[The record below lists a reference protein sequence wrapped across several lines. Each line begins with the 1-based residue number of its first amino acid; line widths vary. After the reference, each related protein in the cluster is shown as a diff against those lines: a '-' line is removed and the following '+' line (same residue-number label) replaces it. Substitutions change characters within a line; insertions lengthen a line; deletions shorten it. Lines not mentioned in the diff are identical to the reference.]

1 MKFIR
6 YIGIY
11 DTIKEGK
18 LKRDCSLAAIKKMDY
33 IVNSLNRSGN
43 AVQIVSIARN
53 KETSQGGII
62 QEYVNGRIK
71 NQLVLG
77 PCIGSKCKIISA
89 IGELEI
95 RLWLFMWLIFHIH
108 KNEKILV
115 YHSQRLMLPI
125 YIASKIKHFRYI
137 LEVEELYYKF
147 GLCSEW
153 IARNEKKVIMNA
165 DALIASTENIVKELR
180 YPKKAIYLHGNYQNL
195 KIREINQ
202 SGEKEIR
209 KIVFAGGIE
218 TVRNTAFNV
227 CKCAEWLDDRF
238 VVYLLGYGDKNAI
251 THLQTKIK
259 EINKKLG
266 KEKLIYCGTKTGIE
280 YDRFMS
286 GCDIAINFQDL
297 DEYYMKF
304 AFPSKVLNY
313 LNYGLTVVTTPLESI
328 RNSVIN
334 YLVEYP
340 ENMENTPK
348 AFAMKINNL
357 NIDSVSERQ
366 KKKVELERLDQKFV
380 LELNTLIRGK
390 E

>member
-1 MKFIR
+1 MKFVR

-11 DTIKEGK
+11 DIIRGGK
-18 LKRDCSLAAIKKMDY
+18 PKRDCSLAAIKKMDY
-33 IVNSLNRSGN
+33 IVDSLNRSGN

-53 KETSQGGII
+53 KGASQSGIV
-62 QEYVNGRIK
+62 QEYVNGKIK
-71 NQLVLG
+71 NQLILG

-89 IGELEI
+89 IGELEV
-95 RLWLFMWLIFHIH
+95 RLWLLMWLIFHIH

-125 YIASKIKHFRYI
+125 YIASKIKSFRYI

-147 GLCSEW
+147 GLCSKRM
-153 IARNEKKVIMNA
+153 ARNEKKVIMNA
-165 DALIASTENIVKELR
+165 DALIASTENIVRELG
-180 YPKKAIYLHGNYQNL
+180 YLKKTIFLHGNYQNL
-195 KIREINQ
+195 RIHEMNQTSEREV
-202 SGEKEIR
+202 R

-227 CKCAEWLDDRF
+227 CDCAEWLDDRF
-238 VVYLLGYGDKNAI
+238 IVYLLGYGDKNAI
-251 THLQTKIK
+251 LQLQTKIK

-266 KEKLIYCGTKTGIE
+266 KKKLIYCGTKIGID

-286 GCDIAINFQDL
+286 DCDIAINFQDL

-313 LNYGLTVVTTPLESI
+313 LNYGLTVVTTPLDSI
-328 RNSVIN
+328 RNSVIDH
-334 YLVEYP
+334 LVEYP
-340 ENMENTPK
+340 ENLENTPK

-357 NIDSVSERQ
+357 NIDSVSER
-366 KKKVELERLDQKFV
+366 KKKRDEIDRLDQKFMF
-380 LELNTLIRGK
+380 ELNQLINGK